1 LVAALDNLPAQN
13 YQEAAEAKFIDFAE
27 RLERE
32 RDSARELLRE
42 IRDNEVNPQDEA
54 DKFLRDGVCSELSKC
69 REALSGRTVSC
80 ERCNEMAAQIVALR
94 EALTEFTSWGSG
106 MDDASFHDVPR
117 LLAIARGALYDSK
130 PPAVVPLAEI
140 TRLKQELQEA
150 RTDANQL
157 AGAIELAIPHLPSS
171 AGSAKARHFAVKHG
185 NTSDEFAFKAI
196 LTAFERHE
204 ALARQ

>member
-1 LVAALDNLPAQN
+1 METPTTPETWALVAALDNLPAQN

-54 DKFLRDGVCSELSKC
+54 DKFLRDGVCSELSKSLEYIDELEGRSVHSC
-69 REALSGRTVSC
+69 GDHCQRPACVKRHERE
-80 ERCNEMAAQIVALR
+80 
-94 EALTEFTSWGSG
+94 
-106 MDDASFHDVPR
+106 
-117 LLAIARGALYDSK
+117 
-130 PPAVVPLAEI
+130 AEI

-150 RTDANQL
+150 REDAERL
-157 AGAIELAIPHLPSS
+157 ADLIQSSIHPINSIIEDSRGMLRLIVQKSRVDEALS
-171 AGSAKARHFAVKHG
+171 A
-185 NTSDEFAFKAI
+185 
-196 LTAFERHE
+196 HE